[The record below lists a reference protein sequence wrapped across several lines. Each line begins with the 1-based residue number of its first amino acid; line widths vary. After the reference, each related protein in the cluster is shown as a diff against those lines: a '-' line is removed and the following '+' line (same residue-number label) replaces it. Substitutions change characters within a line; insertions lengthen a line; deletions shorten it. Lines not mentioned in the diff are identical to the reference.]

1 MGQPLPRALW
11 LHQSG
16 LPWHGRWDT
25 LAACRCWYL
34 GWSCIESH
42 PDSLEVEHHW
52 RSFEKFVGF
61 IVLLGFFSLGKSYIF
76 HRFFSEFA
84 FFSVFV
90 WIVFDS
96 LEYSLGILG
105 SFLLRASQP
114 GFWHSKKK
122 ARDANPSYSP
132 VPHNQCNA
140 RFQILP
146 VQLSHFPYTILAIAY
161 CQSPVPTVPQTHKAP
176 LRVLCQVHSAAGAQ
190 EAEPVLSTSGWAKG
204 KPLSWAFVNLKMLL
218 IQYVRPL

>member
-1 MGQPLPRALW
+1 MLIFRLVLYWIPPRQPGGGASLKKFWKVCSFYCFA
-11 LHQSG
+11 G
-16 LPWHGRWDT
+16 L
-25 LAACRCWYL
+25 
-34 GWSCIESH
+34 
-42 PDSLEVEHHW
+42 
-52 RSFEKFVGF
+52 
-61 IVLLGFFSLGKSYIF
+61 FSLGKSYIF

-90 WIVFDS
+90 WIVFHF

-146 VQLSHFPYTILAIAY
+146 VQPSHFPYTILAIAY

-176 LRVLCQVHSAAGAQ
+176 LGVLCQVHSAGGAQ
-190 EAEPVLSTSGWAKG
+190 EAEPVLSSSGWAKG
-204 KPLSWAFVNLKMLL
+204 KPLFWAFVNLKMLL
-218 IQYVRPL
+218 IQHVRPL